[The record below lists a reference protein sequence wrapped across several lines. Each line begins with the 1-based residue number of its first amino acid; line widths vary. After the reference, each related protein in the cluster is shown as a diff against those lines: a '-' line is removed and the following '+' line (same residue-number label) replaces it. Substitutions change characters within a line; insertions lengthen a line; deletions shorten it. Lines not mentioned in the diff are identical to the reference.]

1 MATSRNMLREETEIL
16 YTKGRSGLSDYH
28 LIAAIAGIRTQKAR
42 EILAL
47 ANYSLGRL
55 AKYSMSDWMRV
66 AGIGEVKAT
75 ALVLAF
81 EMGRRRLLEPELK
94 LSKINSSADCYFLM
108 KPELL
113 DELVEHFYIILLN
126 RNNKVVRKVKISSGG
141 TSGTIADPKMIF
153 KHALDNNANGM
164 ILVHNHPSGN
174 LRPSEQDKRLTRRL
188 VELGK
193 LMEVPVLDHVIFTD
207 CGYFSFADEGL
218 M

>member
-16 YTKGRSGLSDYH
+16 YNKGRSGLSDYH
-28 LIAAIAGIRTQKAR
+28 LIAAIAGIGTQKAR

-55 AKYSMSDWMRV
+55 AKYSLTDWMRV
-66 AGIGEVKAT
+66 AGIGEAKAT

-81 EMGRRRLLEPELK
+81 EMGRRRLLEPEQK
-94 LSKINSSADCYFLM
+94 LSKISSSADCYFLM

-113 DELVEHFYIILLN
+113 DEVVEHFYIILLN

-141 TSGTIADPKMIF
+141 TSGTVADPKMIF
-153 KHALDNNANGM
+153 KHALDNNANAM

-174 LRPSEQDKRLTRRL
+174 LRPSEQDRRLTRRL
-188 VELGK
+188 SDLGK
-193 LMEVPVLDHVIFTD
+193 LMEVTVLDHVIFTD